1 MDWKQLTDRAKDM
14 IDQRGGAQSLIED
27 AGEVKHIVGGPGTT
41 GDKFERAMQALREPG
56 AHHDD
61 QVVGQPG
68 APAEQPVTTEGEVSA

>member
-1 MDWKQLTDRAKDM
+1 MDWKQLTDRAKDAE
-14 IDQRGGAQSLIED
+14 RHIED

-61 QVVGQPG
+61 RVVSQPD
-68 APAEQPVTTEGEVSA
+68 APADQPVTTEGEVSA